1 MGTASNNAGAAADMV
16 FAEAVKPYQY
26 CFPFILKIPIQISDT
41 RIKIAPGENRNC
53 AELEISVSKRLGKDR
68 VALSPVNADFTA
80 GTLRVMNNRMSNNTA
95 REKTRKTQKRGG
107 WVSSPTVNMPHHHRG
122 PTGLSVE

>member
-16 FAEAVKPYQY
+16 FAEAVKPSQY
-26 CFPFILKIPIQISDT
+26 CFPFILKIPIQINDT

-53 AELEISVSKRLGKDR
+53 AELEISVSKRCGKDR

-80 GTLRVMNNRMSNNTA
+80 AAVPVMA
-95 REKTRKTQKRGG
+95 K
-107 WVSSPTVNMPHHHRG
+107 TVNNAQKGEKAHNKLNIGDSYSIQTIATASH
-122 PTGLSVE
+122 